1 MDATPLFLLTSLA
14 LVGSPGPNTM
24 SLTAIGAAFGPRRG
38 ARYML
43 GLDLGMVAVVALV
56 GSGLWAAI
64 LAYPGIAPVITVA
77 ASIYLIYLAFK
88 IATAPPMS
96 RTDAPGRAP
105 GIWPGVL
112 LSLTNPK
119 AYVSVAAVV
128 SRYTLLPGRPV
139 ADELLKGGLFLALVV
154 IVNVLWLGAGSLLAR
169 AVTNPKVGRWVNLTF
184 AAVLVVSVAAAFLG

>member
-1 MDATPLFLLTSLA
+1 MDATPLYLLTSLA

-24 SLTAIGAAFGPRRG
+24 SLTAIGAAFGTRRG
-38 ARYML
+38 VPYMI

-56 GSGLWAAI
+56 GSGLWAVI
-64 LAYPGIAPVITVA
+64 LSYPGVAPVITVA
-77 ASIYLIYLAFK
+77 ASLYLLYLAYK

-96 RTDAPGRAP
+96 RMEAPGRAP
-105 GIWPGVL
+105 GVWPGVL

-154 IVNVLWLGAGSLLAR
+154 IVNVLWLAVGSLLAR
-169 AVTNPKVGRWVNLTF
+169 AVTNPTVGRWVNIAF
-184 AAVLVVSVAAAFLG
+184 AVVLVLSVLAAFL

>member
-1 MDATPLFLLTSLA
+1 MDATPLFLMTSLA

-24 SLTAIGAAFGPRRG
+24 SLTAVGASFGTRRG
-38 ARYML
+38 VRYMI

-56 GSGLWAAI
+56 ASGLWAVI
-64 LAYPGIAPVITVA
+64 LSYPGIAPVITVA
-77 ASIYLIYLAFK
+77 ASAYLLYLAYK
-88 IATAPPMS
+88 IAMAPPMS
-96 RTDAPGRAP
+96 RLEAPGRAP
-105 GIWPGVL
+105 GVLPGVL

-139 ADELLKGGLFLALVV
+139 ADEVLKGGLFLALVV

-169 AVTNPKVGRWVNLTF
+169 AVTNPRVGRWVNIAF
-184 AAVLVVSVAAAFLG
+184 AAVLVVSVLAAFL

>member
-1 MDATPLFLLTSLA
+1 MDATPLYLLTSLA

-24 SLTAIGAAFGPRRG
+24 SLTAIGAAFGTRRG
-38 ARYML
+38 VRYMV

-56 GSGLWAAI
+56 ASGLWAVI
-64 LAYPGIAPVITVA
+64 LSYPGIAPVITVA
-77 ASIYLIYLAFK
+77 ASAYLLYLAFK

-96 RTDAPGRAP
+96 RMEAPGRAP
-105 GIWPGVL
+105 GVLPGVL

-139 ADELLKGGLFLALVV
+139 ADELMKGGLFLALVV
-154 IVNVLWLGAGSLLAR
+154 IVNIAWLAAGSLLAR
-169 AVTNPKVGRWVNLTF
+169 AVTNPRVGRWVNLTF
-184 AAVLVVSVAAAFLG
+184 AAVLVVSVAAAVL